1 MAEEGKIRV
10 LISKIG
16 FDGHVR
22 GAKMVATALRE
33 AGMEVIYLGPFQT
46 PEKIVRTA
54 MQEDVDVVGLS
65 CHCGEHLTYV
75 PEVVRLLREG
85 QVDVPVVVGGILPK
99 EDIPRVK
106 AAGVAEVFV
115 GTLAAPAVEF
125 IREICEKRG
134 FDNSLYNR

>member
-1 MAEEGKIRV
+1 MEGERKIRV

-22 GAKMVATALRE
+22 GAKMVAAALRE
-33 AGMEVIYLGPFQT
+33 GGMEVVYLGPFQS

-54 MQEDVDVVGLS
+54 LQEDVDVIGLS

-75 PEVVRLLREG
+75 PEVVRLLSEH
-85 QVDVPVVVGGILPK
+85 QMDVPVIVGGILPK
-99 EDIPRVK
+99 EDIARVK
-106 AAGVAEVFV
+106 AAGVVEVFV

-125 IREICEKRG
+125 IRDLCRRPRL
-134 FDNSLYNR
+134 S